1 MVSVVKRLTRPTVTR
16 ICAGSN
22 PVTHPNSD
30 DSFSMKTFREHN
42 PEMASQWHPTLN
54 GDLTPDAVSFGSRR
68 KAWWK
73 CPEGHEW
80 QTEIASRR
88 NGSECP
94 QCRIIAARKEAL
106 DNYEILS
113 KHPEI
118 LTSATTPIEQNASL
132 VVKREWKCENGH
144 IWQASIKSRIN
155 GSSCP
160 FCSGRKPVVG
170 ENDFLT
176 THPVL
181 AKMWDDT
188 SRKPESVFSH
198 SSVKVAFSCAQGHH
212 WVEPVR
218 LLTRRS
224 GCPECL
230 ASYNKPSLQ
239 DTDPS
244 IAILQID
251 DDVRVSRGSEEIVE
265 WRCGQG
271 VDHSFSMRV
280 YNRVRRPESYCKICD
295 YDKFISAKERTLF
308 TALNQMTED
317 VCLQGD
323 YSLIGRELDI
333 YIPARKIAVEFN
345 GLYWHSEKF
354 KSRAYHYEKW
364 KACREKGVTLFQI
377 WEDDW
382 DGNKTI
388 VLRMLA
394 EKIGARKTLDTSLL
408 KAFEPSMV
416 ETVGARKLRLET
428 VTKNEARVFLDA
440 NHIQGYASGTVYIA
454 GRDTTGIIRAL
465 LVVKRTNAD
474 GAWRIERFATRGNIP
489 GGFTRLLGFAEKH
502 IQQNSRFPLNYW
514 ITFSD
519 NAVSNGNLYASTG
532 FFVDKELGADYTYL
546 VDNRR
551 VHKFNYRLKRFRE
564 DATLTW
570 EAGLTEKQL
579 AEQNGLLRVWDAG
592 KIRWRKNINTS

>member
-1 MVSVVKRLTRPTVTR
+1 MRGFESRHSPQFFSP
-16 ICAGSN
+16 I
-22 PVTHPNSD
+22 D

-42 PEMASQWHPTLN
+42 PGMASQWHPTLN
-54 GDLTPDAVSFGSRR
+54 GDLTPDKVSFGSRR
-68 KAWWK
+68 QAWWK
-73 CPEGHEW
+73 CSEGHEW

-94 QCRIIAARKEAL
+94 QCRIIASRKEAL
-106 DNYEILS
+106 DNYAILS
-113 KHPEI
+113 KYPEI
-118 LTSATTPIEQNASL
+118 LTSATTPIEQDASL
-132 VVKREWKCENGH
+132 VVKREWQCENGH
-144 IWQASIKSRIN
+144 VWQASIKSRIN

-176 THPVL
+176 THPLL
-181 AKMWDDT
+181 AKMWNDN
-188 SRKPESVFSH
+188 SRKPESVFAH

-218 LLTRRS
+218 LLTRR
-224 GCPECL
+224 GACPECFT
-230 ASYNKPSLQ
+230 SYSKPSLQ

-244 IAILQID
+244 IAILQVND
-251 DDVRVSRGSEEIVE
+251 NVR
-265 WRCGQG
+265 
-271 VDHSFSMRV
+271 
-280 YNRVRRPESYCKICD
+280 
-295 YDKFISAKERTLF
+295 AKERSLL
-308 TALNQMTED
+308 TALTRMTED

-354 KSRAYHYEKW
+354 KSSTYHYEKW

-382 DGNKTI
+382 DSNSTV

-394 EKIGARKTLDTSLL
+394 EKIGARKTLDSSLL
-408 KAFEPSMV
+408 QEFEPSMV
-416 ETVGARKLRLET
+416 ETVGARKLRLGT
-428 VTKNEARVFLDA
+428 VTKNEARDFLDR

-454 GRDTTGIIRAL
+454 GRDLAGIIRAL

-474 GAWRIERFATRGNIP
+474 GAWRIERFATRGNVP

-502 IQQNSRFPLNYW
+502 IQQNLDYPLNYW
-514 ITFSD
+514 LTFSD

-532 FFVDKELGADYTYL
+532 FFVDKELGPDYSYL
-546 VDNRR
+546 VQDRR
-551 VHKFNYRLKRFRE
+551 VHKFNYRLRRFKK
-564 DATLTW
+564 DASLIW

-579 AEQNGLLRVWDAG
+579 AEQNGLLRIWDAG